1 MLSEAELDP
10 TPRAARRV
18 DCSAPMWSDKM
29 LRLKMTTGS
38 EHGVHWVASEGITY
52 I

>member
-10 TPRAARRV
+10 APRAARRG
-18 DCSAPMWSDKM
+18 DCSALMYSDKM

-38 EHGVHWVASEGITY
+38 EHGVHWVDSEGTTY